1 MDVSDDFIKILD
13 ENMSS
18 LIDVMRRFRSGK
30 TVRAGRRQIDALC
43 KNYITNSEILGNY
56 SLMCAPVP
64 SVQKLFVER
73 SAATSFKQLCVEM
86 EEDKELHS
94 NEYYTL
100 NECEAIDAYETG
112 ETAIA
117 YEYLTIEDRYTN
129 SWRLINA
136 DNDVI
141 LIKISEQTYVV
152 TLSKGLM
159 YITMS

>member
-13 ENMSS
+13 ENISS
-18 LIDVMRRFRSGK
+18 LSDVMCRFRSGK

-43 KNYITNSEILGNY
+43 KNYITNFEILGDY
-56 SLMCAPVP
+56 SLMCAAAP
-64 SVQKLFVER
+64 SVQKLFVES
-73 SAATSFKQLCVEM
+73 SAATSFEQFCIDM

-100 NECEAIDAYETG
+100 NESEAIYAYETG

-117 YEYLTIEDRYTN
+117 HEYLTIGDRYTN
-129 SWRLINA
+129 SGRLRNA

-141 LIKISEQTYVV
+141 LTKISEQTYVV
-152 TLSKGLM
+152 TLPKGL
-159 YITMS
+159 IS